1 MEKNTQ
7 SGMFPNIDMYP
18 QYWTP
23 GIGDCCMQSKKLIFY
38 AKWKLTVLQLYATIM
53 VQFYETESFH
63 FNENESTD
71 LLECYYEDHP
81 LRFIAIGRPMVGY
94 MLL

>member
-1 MEKNTQ
+1 
-7 SGMFPNIDMYP
+7 
-18 QYWTP
+18 
-23 GIGDCCMQSKKLIFY
+23 
-38 AKWKLTVLQLYATIM
+38 M